1 VPDEI
6 SKEFRMLR
14 TRMFRRSALA
24 ALLPVAVAGLAGCA
38 SKGPAQRAG
47 ADFDRGVRNAKDAI
61 DPAGPVEKAGRGFD
75 RALGK

>member
-1 VPDEI
+1 
-6 SKEFRMLR
+6 MLS
-14 TRMFRRSALA
+14 TRMFRRSAFA
-24 ALLPVAVAGLAGCA
+24 ALLPVAVAVAGLAGCA
-38 SKGPAQRAG
+38 SKGPGQRAG